1 MKRVRAGILRHPIF
15 LQREIES
22 VGEIGQVI
30 HTWTN
35 LYHTRAHI
43 SPVNG
48 TEWYINDHL
57 QNEVTHNIVV
67 RDTRT
72 TKHTP
77 KDRIIFGARIF
88 DIIKILNFEERQMHL
103 MILAKER
110 YEEVYLSPI
119 VNRILEDGTD
129 RVLEDGTT
137 LRILE
142 N

>member
-77 KDRIIFGARIF
+77 KDRIIFGTRIF

-110 YEEVYLSPI
+110 YEEEYITTAKNL
-119 VNRILEDGTD
+119 LTEDLVELLT
-129 RVLEDGTT
+129 EAS
-137 LRILE
+137 E
-142 N
+142 NLVTEH

>member
-1 MKRVRAGILRHPIF
+1 M
-15 LQREIES
+15 
-22 VGEIGQVI
+22 
-30 HTWTN
+30 
-35 LYHTRAHI
+35 
-43 SPVNG
+43 NG

-77 KDRIIFGARIF
+77 KDRIIFGTRIF

-110 YEEVYLSPI
+110 YEEEYITTAKNL
-119 VNRILEDGTD
+119 LTEDGFELLT
-129 RVLEDGTT
+129 ESS
-137 LRILE
+137 E
-142 N
+142 NLVTEH